1 MRPTEFITR
10 QGHRLMEGERPF
22 RFAGPNIYWLGLDE
36 NVDGVDW
43 PTPFRVRD
51 ALDTAVR
58 MGATVVRSHTLGA
71 SQGCEKA
78 ISPVRGEYN
87 EEALRRVDF
96 AIKEAGER
104 GLRLIIPFVCNW
116 SYYHGGRSTFTAWRG
131 LDDPDLF
138 YSDQEVIGD
147 FKGYI
152 DYILN
157 RKNTYTGLAYKDDPT
172 ILAWELG
179 NELNGS
185 SAEWVEEIAYFIK
198 LVDPNHLVAHGK
210 QFGLEQDKLH
220 IPSLDILD
228 VHYYPANHLEMLTDA
243 EEVARAGK
251 VYINGEFGWPDC
263 DLDAFL
269 ACAEQHDIISGT
281 LFWSLFGHHDRG
293 GYVQHYDG
301 FSVHYPGTGVN
312 GEVKSRIQN
321 LRRHAFAMNGLSVPA
336 EAEPAAPDW
345 IHADRGALAFRRV
358 AGAAYYTVEKSVGG
372 EHGPWSPLYE
382 QRAADDAAVWL
393 DPTRVQSVS
402 AYYRVKGFNV
412 EGTAGPYSKVLLSEP
427 FK

>member
-1 MRPTEFITR
+1 MKPTEFITR
-10 QGHRLMEGERPF
+10 QGHRLMEGERQF

-58 MGATVVRSHTLGA
+58 MGANVVRSHTLAA

-78 ISPVRGEYN
+78 ISPTLGEYN
-87 EEALRRVDF
+87 EEALRRVDY

-116 SYYHGGRSTFTAWRG
+116 SYYHGGRSTFTEWRG
-131 LDDPDLF
+131 LDNPDLF
-138 YSDQEVIGD
+138 YSDCDVIAD
-147 FKGYI
+147 FKSFI
-152 DYILN
+152 DFIVN

-172 ILAWELG
+172 ILAWEIG

-185 SAEWVEEIAYFIK
+185 STKWVEEIAYFVK
-198 LVDPNHLVAHGK
+198 MAAPNHLVAHGK
-210 QFGLEQDKLH
+210 QFGLELDKLH
-220 IPSLDILD
+220 ISSLDILD
-228 VHYYPANHLEMLTDA
+228 VHYYPADHRKMLTDA
-243 EEVARAGK
+243 EAVAQAGK
-251 VYINGEFGWPDC
+251 VYICGEFGWPDC

-269 ACAEQHDIISGT
+269 ACAEQNDIIAGT

-301 FSVHYPGTGVN
+301 FSVHYPGTVGN
-312 GEVKSRIQN
+312 EEVQARISN
-321 LRRHAFAMNGLSVPA
+321 LRRHAYAMTGRTVPQESA
-336 EAEPAAPDW
+336 PMAPDW
-345 IHADRGALAFRRV
+345 IHADRGSLAFRRV
-358 AGAAYYTVEKSVGG
+358 AGAAYYTVEKSVKG
-372 EHGPWSPLYE
+372 EQGPWKFVYE
-382 QRAADDAAVWL
+382 QRPADDAAVWL
-393 DPTRVQSVS
+393 DPTRIQSLP
-402 AYYRVKGFNV
+402 AYYRVKGMNI
-412 EGTAGPYSKVLLSEP
+412 EGVAGPYSKVLLSEP